1 MGWLLNADGADV
13 TIGAMPLPA
22 GNLGEQQRQ
31 QQYPETAFPSSILC
45 PPYAHNE
52 LKPGGGIA
60 PAKQSG
66 QPLRANYYSGRFTGK
81 FPTAVRA
88 ERDRSQTTITII
100 LSFNWY
106 TVSLSTTPLYYQ
118 IRTRGVRVF
127 MQQTL
132 YTIDEL
138 AEFTS
143 VTPRTIR
150 YYTTEGLLPP
160 PDVRGRYALYSDEHL
175 RRLRLIVRLKQSYL
189 PLLAIREKLAQMSD
203 QEVADILR
211 QEGIEKEASATP
223 EQPFELPQDT
233 PETAAEYIS
242 RILSQR
248 KHAKPRRIGRYS
260 RIIPIEPDTP
270 ASITIPIPA
279 LVAEPSAQNIWQR
292 IPLTEELEL
301 HVRMPLSA
309 ETQEQMKKVV
319 ALFPE
324 AVKA

>member
-1 MGWLLNADGADV
+1 
-13 TIGAMPLPA
+13 
-22 GNLGEQQRQ
+22 
-31 QQYPETAFPSSILC
+31 
-45 PPYAHNE
+45 
-52 LKPGGGIA
+52 
-60 PAKQSG
+60 
-66 QPLRANYYSGRFTGK
+66 
-81 FPTAVRA
+81 
-88 ERDRSQTTITII
+88 
-100 LSFNWY
+100 
-106 TVSLSTTPLYYQ
+106 
-118 IRTRGVRVF
+118 